1 MLTFGVEDKVAVL
14 RLDDGKANAVG
25 HQFIDSMN
33 EGLDRAENEAS
44 SVVILGRA
52 GVLVPDLIL
61 KFYRKVLKPGKR

>member
-52 GVLVPDLIL
+52 GV
-61 KFYRKVLKPGKR
+61 FRS

>member
-33 EGLDRAENEAS
+33 GSRPRGERS
-44 SVVILGRA
+44 KLGSYPRA
-52 GVLVPDLIL
+52 GRG
-61 KFYRKVLKPGKR
+61 F